1 MTTDKKHK
9 ANSEKGQFKKSWNLQ
24 YSVVDIF
31 RKIVGEF
38 CLFPKTEPAD
48 NLIDQ
53 KERYL
58 LFICRESTLHQ
69 YSSGELS
76 LQLYNTSEPT
86 IRRGVALL

>member
-53 KERYL
+53 KERS
-58 LFICRESTLHQ
+58 LFQSHTREVNP
-69 YSSGELS
+69 LS
-76 LQLYNTSEPT
+76 MDT
-86 IRRGVALL
+86 